1 MRRKHRQA
9 LVGGWEEGD
18 GERER
23 ETDREKEQER
33 IVVCALEVFA
43 ALIGYLVL
51 GETLTSRELW
61 GVFFISIGVVL
72 AQIPCPWA
80 IPPIVKASK

>member
-33 IVVCALEVFA
+33 IVVCALEVFEITCLGA
-43 ALIGYLVL
+43 VL
-51 GETLTSRELW
+51 PGFL
-61 GVFFISIGVVL
+61 
-72 AQIPCPWA
+72 
-80 IPPIVKASK
+80 